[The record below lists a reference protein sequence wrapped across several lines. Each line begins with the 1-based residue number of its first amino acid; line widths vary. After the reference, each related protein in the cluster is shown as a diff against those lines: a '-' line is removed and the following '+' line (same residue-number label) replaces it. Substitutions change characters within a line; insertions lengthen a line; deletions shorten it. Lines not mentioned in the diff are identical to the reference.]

1 MISREDGVRD
11 ANFSL
16 IGRLPNTTRIIGI
29 SPEIP
34 RAYSFDEAGTL
45 RVFDVSAPV
54 VNGFLVEL
62 PPAITPPVDPDAL
75 FGTAPLVISPDSLTA
90 FVAGRARLIVQP
102 LQ

>member
-1 MISREDGVRD
+1 MSRQLSSSIAWAVP
-11 ANFSL
+11 AILSFAL
-16 IGRLPNTTRIIGI
+16 AAGI
-29 SPEIP
+29 SPELP

-54 VNGFLVEL
+54 VNGFLAEL

-75 FGTAPLVISPDSLTA
+75 FGTAPLVISPHSLTA